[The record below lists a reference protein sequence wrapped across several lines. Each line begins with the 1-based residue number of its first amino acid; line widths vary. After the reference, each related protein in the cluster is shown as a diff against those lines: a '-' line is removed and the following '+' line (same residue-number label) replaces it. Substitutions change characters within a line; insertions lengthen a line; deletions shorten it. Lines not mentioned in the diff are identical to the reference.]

1 MIPREDDRKDSLNLL
16 IYEYLLKNDFQKTAN
31 SFKEETGIAEYK
43 IADSQ
48 PMLSLWYNNFLETV
62 EVRSGQKMSP
72 DTLNRIEGIMLKL
85 ENEKQRYAR
94 LRSPPGKPQHMM
106 RRPIDPRVMNGMPND
121 PYSASSSPA
130 TATIHPAPPS
140 SSPILTEY
148 KKIDLGISA
157 LIHSNFCPLNNIL
170 IVFSSDLHFYFYNL
184 STNEIEYDFQISQR
198 CLKLLRVKEVKSTIY
213 MAYSSEDYSIRLCK
227 YENAEKSDIKIF
239 EFDSPFKS
247 FCISHDTLYIFDEM
261 NTIKSFTFLGVCT
274 GVSQSVQALSIECV
288 ANKLLTIDA
297 SKIAEYDIRLN
308 AETAILGRSRFPI
321 VKIKGDDIFL
331 ILNDSIQAID
341 GKMGSVVSSVKCSLP
356 SKDVALLFNT
366 IAVCTVTDLFYATDI
381 IPLRNP
387 MELDS
392 FICFNTKGLIIVSS
406 DGIVTLFTGHT
417 V

>member
-1 MIPREDDRKDSLNLL
+1 MVSREDDRKDSLNLL

-31 SFKEETGIAEYK
+31 SFKEETGIPEHK

-48 PMLSLWYNNFLETV
+48 PVLSLWYSNFLETV

-94 LRSPPGKPQHMM
+94 LRSPPGKPFPM
-106 RRPIDPRVMNGMPND
+106 RRPIDPRVISGMPND
-121 PYSASSSPA
+121 PYSVSSSPIA
-130 TATIHPAPPS
+130 APVHPVPPS
-140 SSPILTEY
+140 SSPVLAEY

-157 LIHSNFCPLNNIL
+157 LIHSNFCSLNNIL

-184 STNEIEYDFQISQR
+184 STNEIEYDFQVSQR

-213 MAYSSEDYSIRLCK
+213 MAYSSDDYSIRLCK
-227 YENAEKSDIKIF
+227 YENAEKSDIKVF

-247 FCISHDTLYIFDEM
+247 FCMSHDTLYVFDEI

-274 GVSQSVQALSIECV
+274 GMSQAVHAQSIECV
-288 ANKLLTIDA
+288 ANKLLVIDA
-297 SKIAEYDIRLN
+297 SKIAEYDMRLN
-308 AETAILGRSRFPI
+308 VETAILARSRFPV

-331 ILNDSIQAID
+331 ILNDSIQVID
-341 GKMGSVVSSVKCSLP
+341 GKVGNVISSVKCSLP

-381 IPLRNP
+381 IPLKNP
-387 MELDS
+387 TELDS
-392 FICFNTKGLIIVSS
+392 FTCFGTKGLIVVSS
-406 DGIVTLFTGHT
+406 DGIVTLFAGHSG
-417 V
+417 